1 MDKDLN
7 KNLDDKTLKPRQHPG
22 INKNKCISIPDNLI
36 HAIQKSLKD
45 YPIKAVSND
54 GLILNRYLASRKVPS
69 EIQDIRDRKLE
80 IKTKLETEYEEL
92 KAAKLEETEK
102 IVENP
107 EDPDLKKK
115 NIDKKVMEIL
125 RQRTYAWQPINYD
138 NYKSLQYL
146 IARGAQEY
154 AIINSIFS
162 EIAKRS
168 PDLKPRSFFD
178 FGSGVGTGTWA
189 AASFWKESLYEYF
202 LVDSS
207 KEMNELSEMI
217 LRDGDENKEMSLK
230 NVFYRQFLPASNTV
244 SFISFNFLL

>member
-7 KNLDDKTLKPRQHPG
+7 KNIDDNLLKPRQHPG
-22 INKNKCISIPDNLI
+22 LNKNKCVSVPDNLI

-45 YPIKAVSND
+45 YPIKAIWSD
-54 GLILNRYLASRKVPS
+54 GQILNRYLASRHVPT
-69 EIQDIRDRKLE
+69 EVRDIRDRKLE
-80 IKTKLETEYEEL
+80 IKKKIETEYEEL
-92 KAAKLEETEK
+92 SSAKLKETDEPV
-102 IVENP
+102 VENP
-107 EDPDLKKK
+107 EELEIKRKH
-115 NIDKKVMEIL
+115 IDKKVMETL
-125 RQRTYAWQPINYD
+125 RQRTYAWQPMNYD

-146 IARGAQEY
+146 IGRGAQEY
-154 AIINSIFS
+154 AIVHSIFS

-178 FGSGVGTGTWA
+178 FGAGVGTGVWA

-217 LRDGDENKEMSLK
+217 LRDGDDNKDMSIK

-244 SFISFNFLL
+244 SFFFLI